1 MTNDKDK
8 MPIEEK
14 RLPPGLFVFLIIF
27 IGWMNLLMCVSG
39 K

>member
-14 RLPPGLFVFLIIF
+14 RLPPGLFVFFIIAL
-27 IGWMNLLMCVSG
+27 GYLNLLMWVSE